1 MMDSSHHFKIKTEV
15 FEGPLD
21 LLLTLVEKRKLTIND
36 IALSQVTDEYIKH
49 VEAMPTTEISAR
61 AEFILV
67 ASTLLLIKSRSLLPS
82 IPLTDEEQMS
92 VEDLEMRLKILQ
104 VIREGSESISEHF
117 GKNIIFGSD
126 KSGIKAAVFS
136 PHKSITLDAIKLSL
150 ESIINRFPKKTE
162 LKKALVQKVM
172 SLEEM
177 MDKLTKKIQSG
188 LSMSFKQFSGT
199 KSETRE
205 QKVEV
210 IVSFLAMLELVKQGI
225 MDVIQDNHFEDIK
238 METTESL
245 GIPKYNS

>member
-1 MMDSSHHFKIKTEV
+1 MDQHLFKIKTEV

-21 LLLTLVEKRKLTIND
+21 LLLSLVEKRKLTIND
-36 IALSQVTDEYIKH
+36 ISLAQVTDEYIRYI
-49 VEAMPTTEISAR
+49 ESMPDLGISSR

-104 VIREGSESISEHF
+104 VIREGSDSIRNSF
-117 GKNIIFGSD
+117 GKNIIFPKDTVSTRTV
-126 KSGIKAAVFS
+126 VFS

-150 ESIINRFPKKTE
+150 EAVINRLPKKTE
-162 LKKALVQKVM
+162 LKKAIVHKVM
-172 SLEEM
+172 SLEDM
-177 MDKLTKKIQSG
+177 MDKLTKKIQTG
-188 LSMSFKQFSGT
+188 LSMSFRNFAGSKI
-199 KSETRE
+199 ETRE

-210 IVSFLAMLELVKQGI
+210 IVGFLAMLELVKQGI
-225 MDVIQDNHFEDIK
+225 MDVIQENHFEDIK

-245 GIPKYNS
+245 GVPRY

>member
-1 MMDSSHHFKIKTEV
+1 MYSNMSENHFKIKTEV

-36 IALSQVTDEYIKH
+36 ISLAQVTDEYIKH
-49 VEAMPTTEISAR
+49 VESMPTTEIGSR

-104 VIREGSESISEHF
+104 VIREGSESIKNHF
-117 GKNIIFGSD
+117 GKNIIFARESA
-126 KSGIKAAVFS
+126 GIKTPVFS
-136 PHKSITLDAIKLSL
+136 PHKSITLDAIRLSL
-150 ESIINRFPKKTE
+150 ETIINRFPKKVE

-177 MDKLTKKIQSG
+177 MDRLTKKIQSG
-188 LSMSFKQFSGT
+188 LSMSFKSFAGS
-199 KSETRE
+199 KAETRE

-245 GIPKYNS
+245 GVPRY

>member
-1 MMDSSHHFKIKTEV
+1 MTNHFKIKTEV

-36 IALSQVTDEYIKH
+36 ISLAQVTDEYIKY
-49 VEAMPTTEISAR
+49 VESMPATDISSR

-104 VIREGSESISEHF
+104 VIREGSESISKHF
-117 GKNIIFGSD
+117 GKNIIFGRD
-126 KSGIKAAVFS
+126 GGNIKNPIFS
-136 PHKSITLDAIKLSL
+136 PHKSITLDAIRSAL
-150 ESIINRFPKKTE
+150 ELLVARFPKKTE
-162 LKKALVQKVM
+162 LKKALVQKVV
-172 SLEEM
+172 SLEEVM
-177 MDKLTKKIQSG
+177 EKLTKKIQSG
-188 LSMSFKQFSGT
+188 LSMSFRQFSGNNV
-199 KSETRE
+199 ETRE

-225 MDVIQDNHFEDIK
+225 MDVMQDRHFEDIK

-245 GIPKYNS
+245 GVPRY

>member
-1 MMDSSHHFKIKTEV
+1 MDNSHHFKIKTEV

-36 IALSQVTDEYIKH
+36 ISLAQVTDEYIKY
-49 VEAMPTTEISAR
+49 VESMPTTEISSR

-104 VIREGSESISEHF
+104 VIRDGSESIKTTF
-117 GKNIIFGSD
+117 GKNMIFGGTS
-126 KSGIKAAVFS
+126 SGLKNPVFS
-136 PHKSITLDAIKLSL
+136 PHKSITLDAIQLSI
-150 ESIINRFPKKTE
+150 ETIVNRFPKKTE
-162 LKKALVQKVM
+162 LKKALVQKVV

-177 MDKLTKKIQSG
+177 MDRLAKKIQSG
-188 LSMSFKQFSGT
+188 LSMSFRSFTGAKAES
-199 KSETRE
+199 KE

-225 MDVIQDNHFEDIK
+225 LDVIQDKHFEDIK

-245 GIPKYNS
+245 GVPRY

>member
-1 MMDSSHHFKIKTEV
+1 MSNHFKIKTQV

-36 IALSQVTDEYIKH
+36 ISLAQVTDEYIKH
-49 VEAMPTTEISAR
+49 VEGMPTTDISAR

-82 IPLTDEEQMS
+82 IPLTDDEQMS

-104 VIREGSESISEHF
+104 VIREGSESIKNHF
-117 GKNIIFGSD
+117 GKNIIFGAE
-126 KSGIKAAVFS
+126 KSGIKTPVFS

-150 ESIINRFPKKTE
+150 ESIMNRFPKKVE

-188 LSMSFKQFSGT
+188 LSLSFKGFAGH
-199 KSETRE
+199 KAENKE

-225 MDVIQDNHFEDIK
+225 LDVIQDNHFDDIK

-245 GIPKYNS
+245 GVPRY